1 MRNFYKFRI
10 GFVLSFLI
18 LFFNE
23 ENVTAQV
30 NTYSMTPLTGS
41 FNELIG
47 GTPTSLTATADDAI
61 SASFPIGFNFNYA
74 GASYTSLRANSNG
87 LLTFNATGNGGA
99 ANALNTA
106 TATFRPGIAPLW
118 DDLQCT
124 SGVTYQLNGTAPN
137 RTLTVQW
144 LNMEW
149 NWSSNVQVMSF
160 QVILYESSDII
171 DLVYRQEAAAGN
183 PAGSGGAS
191 IGLMGTLTTDF
202 LSLSDAS
209 AAPAVST
216 TVSTNNIS
224 TKPATGQ
231 IYRFTPP
238 PANPATPV
246 QLGGTPTC
254 TLGAQ
259 LGFTTT
265 AQSCSVSNSATG
277 QESLGITA
285 TVNDFSCAS
294 GTITTATLNASIGAN
309 CPAWYYY
316 SIVVNGTTIATEQCN
331 QTGFDLTPYLP
342 LTSVSIVSADNPL
355 DGPGDI
361 VTLNLTVNLNYEV
374 PFSMP
379 ADVVYYWQDLPSG
392 TSQATPHV
400 DPFFVPSNGT
410 YYVRAFNTV
419 SGLWSAGSAS
429 VTVTNFPLAPAP
441 PAPVAAINPSCAP
454 AGTTIS
460 VDAAPAGT
468 TYYWQGTT
476 ADGTS
481 TANEASTPFPA
492 TTSGTYH
499 VTAFETASGCWSSS
513 SSVALTVD
521 NIIPPSPVADPEF
534 FNFCAGT
541 ASAVINVATPSS
553 PPGTCSV
560 SATASGTDNT
570 GVTATANDFS
580 CVGAG
585 IVTNATLDAS
595 IGGNCPAWYFYSVVV
610 NGTTVATQQCN
621 QTGFDLTP
629 FLPLTSVSI
638 VSADSPSDGLGDF
651 VTLNLTLNLTYTGP
665 TYSLAWYDATTAGS
679 QLGTGENLETI
690 GTTVLPTA
698 TLGSYEFFVETIQG
712 GCSSATRELVTVNIA
727 DVNAELIPVDATCNG
742 GENGS
747 FTLGT
752 IECGTEPFL
761 YSIDGGAF
769 GPIPSDL
776 TAGTYS
782 VVIEDDAG
790 LFSSPITVIVGQPA
804 PPADLTTS
812 NINYFSADISWTTT
826 GDESSWTVEYGPTG
840 FTPGTGTTVVVSTA
854 TDTTLTGLTENTAY
868 QFYVTANCGV
878 GSVTAGPA
886 NFNTNAGFFTY
897 DNLCGPGFVDISG
910 TGTPLNL
917 ADDAST
923 VVTSGFPLSYQGI
936 TSDQVTISNNGWIQ
950 IGGFA
955 GVQMN
960 VWNNDWDS
968 ETGNVYH
975 QTLNDGTDNW
985 FIVQWEDR
993 PRFSGIV
1000 GQSVTFQVLVNETTS
1015 EVFYVYEDVI
1025 VGGTQ
1030 ATNDFGGQ
1038 GTIGFQGPQGNII
1051 VSQNNTTYLTNNSCV
1066 RWYFALCPDPILVSN
1081 QIFQEEVIL
1090 DWNAGLY
1097 GETEWT
1103 LIYGEAGFDPAT
1115 EGTTITVTSSDANIF
1130 GLTQVT
1136 DYDVYIYSECSA
1148 DDLTSGG
1155 LLVSFQTLPWC
1166 NNVTGITAATA
1177 VDSLFAS
1184 WNWTPVAGATNG
1196 GITGFNIQYGQTGF
1210 DLYSEGTIVAADGI
1224 NFADT
1229 VANPAFLA
1237 GGVYQV
1243 YVQSVCGTDTSNYA
1257 GPVTFI
1263 MPLTNDAVCSPEALD
1278 ADGTVYTFNN
1288 TGATVETDENTIAP
1302 PADGANT
1309 ETGWINNFVNNST
1322 WFTFVAPA
1330 SGNVRINNTAINYN
1344 GQAAVYM
1351 ATDCADWTTFELMAA
1366 NDNSMLSSSLAP
1378 NFSVCGLT
1386 PGATYYLMHDGF
1398 NATTGNY
1405 SISITPIVLNA
1416 GALVDVMDVCT
1427 GGSVDLFDGITGYDN
1442 DGVWSAE
1449 ITSAGTQLVGS
1460 EWNSAGFAYQI
1471 FNFEYR
1477 LTDGC
1482 AFDTTFA
1489 KVRVWAPSNAGTD
1502 GSVSVCRNE
1511 PFDLLSGLNGTVDL
1525 GGTWLNPS
1533 LQPIAS
1539 SAITSSNI
1547 PGQFNYYYIASNGI
1561 CPNDTALVLVNVS
1574 STCNYLDVEEMFFG
1588 TMSIMPNPSNG
1599 VFNISNAGSTEVF
1612 NYEVTDVDGRV
1623 IFTKD
1628 AAINGTETTVVD
1640 LTDKVTGMYMIRV
1653 YNDNAEKIFRVI
1665 KQ

>member
-1 MRNFYKFRI
+1 MKKQLLAFKTL
-10 GFVLSFLI
+10 VLMLSF
-18 LFFNE
+18 
-23 ENVTAQV
+23 
-30 NTYSMTPLTGS
+30 GS
-41 FNELIG
+41 I
-47 GTPTSLTATADDAI
+47 
-61 SASFPIGFNFNYA
+61 
-74 GASYTSLRANSNG
+74 
-87 LLTFNATGNGGA
+87 LTFNQFRAQCEISVNVFSASWGDGTTWTLTNSGGATVLSGGPYGNGY
-99 ANALNTA
+99 N
-106 TATFRPGIAPLW
+106 
-118 DDLQCT
+118 Q
-124 SGVTYQLNGTAPN
+124 
-137 RTLTVQW
+137 TLT
-144 LNMEW
+144 LP
-149 NWSSNVQVMSF
+149 S
-160 QVILYESSDII
+160 
-171 DLVYRQEAAAGN
+171 AAAGN
-183 PAGSGGAS
+183 YTFTVTSTLGDNSPNYSISLDGSVVFSG
-191 IGLMGTLTTDF
+191 
-202 LSLSDAS
+202 
-209 AAPAVST
+209 AAPASQT
-216 TVSTNNIS
+216 TVVGPIVCA
-224 TKPATGQ
+224 PVVV
-231 IYRFTPP
+231 P
-238 PANPATPV
+238 PAPV
-246 QLGGTPTC
+246 QDPAAPTCSGGSELTVSGTPGPDNTWYWQ
-254 TLGAQ
+254 T
-259 LGFTTT
+259 
-265 AQSCSVSNSATG
+265 SPTG
-277 QESLGITA
+277 TSMA
-285 TVNDFSCAS
+285 N
-294 GTITTATLNASIGAN
+294 NAS
-309 CPAWYYY
+309 
-316 SIVVNGTTIATEQCN
+316 
-331 QTGFDLTPYLP
+331 TPW
-342 LTSVSIVSADNPL
+342 
-355 DGPGDI
+355 
-361 VTLNLTVNLNYEV
+361 TV
-374 PFSMP
+374 F
-379 ADVVYYWQDLPSG
+379 
-392 TSQATPHV
+392 
-400 DPFFVPSNGT
+400 SNGT
-410 YYVRAFNTV
+410 YYVRAYD
-419 SGLWSAGSAS
+419 SAIMAWSDPSS
-429 VTVTNFPLAPAP
+429 VTVTNFPLEANPPSPLGATTACVPGTSISMPSAPADIVYYWQTTVNGTSQAS
-441 PAPVAAINPSCAP
+441 PASTPLFVSTSGSVHVSAFNTVTGCWSNTVSAAITIQSTIPPNVEVDPAVYNFCTSASPMNISAIEVPNSCPISVNIFSASWGD
-454 AGTTIS
+454 GTTWNVTNSLGQVVLSGGPYGNGYNITQTIPAANQSPYTLTITSSFSDNQPNYSVS
-460 VDAAPAGT
+460 VDGQVVLSGAAPASNT
-468 TYYWQGTT
+468 TVVGPFGCIGIDGINWYSASTGGDLLGNGATLN
-476 ADGTS
+476 ALGTS
-481 TANEASTPFPA
+481 
-492 TTSGTYH
+492 
-499 VTAFETASGCWSSS
+499 V
-513 SSVALTVD
+513 
-521 NIIPPSPVADPEF
+521 IP
-534 FNFCAGT
+534 
-541 ASAVINVATPSS
+541 
-553 PPGTCSV
+553 
-560 SATASGTDNT
+560 
-570 GVTATANDFS
+570 
-580 CVGAG
+580 VGA
-585 IVTNATLDAS
+585 
-595 IGGNCPAWYFYSVVV
+595 
-610 NGTTVATQQCN
+610 
-621 QTGFDLTP
+621 
-629 FLPLTSVSI
+629 
-638 VSADSPSDGLGDF
+638 
-651 VTLNLTLNLTYTGP
+651 
-665 TYSLAWYDATTAGS
+665 
-679 QLGTGENLETI
+679 
-690 GTTVLPTA
+690 
-698 TLGSYEFFVETIQG
+698 LGSYEFW
-712 GCSSATRELVTVNIA
+712 ATNVIGACESPARTLVTVNLTN
-727 DVNAELIPVDATCNG
+727 VNAVLTPINASCNG
-742 GENGS
+742 NNNGS
-747 FTLGT
+747 FTLAT
-752 IECGTEPFL
+752 VECGTEPFL
-761 YSIDGGAF
+761 YSVDGGAF
-769 GPIPSDL
+769 GAIPTDL

-782 VVIEDDAG
+782 VVIEDAGG
-790 LFSSPITVIVGQPA
+790 LFSAPITVVVGQPA
-804 PPADLTTS
+804 PPANLTLVDA
-812 NINYFSADISWTTT
+812 NYFSADISWTTT
-826 GDESSWTVEYGPTG
+826 GDETSWTVEYGLAG
-840 FTPGTGTTVVVSTA
+840 FTPGTGTVLIVSTA

-868 QFYVTANCGV
+868 QFYVTPNCGA
-878 GSVTAGPA
+878 GAETAGPA

-897 DNLCGPGFVDISG
+897 DNQCGPGFVDISA

-917 ADDAST
+917 TDDAT
-923 VVTSGFPLSYQGI
+923 TIVTAGFPLSYQGI
-936 TSDQVTISNNGWIQ
+936 TSNQVTISNNGWLQ

-960 VWNNDWDS
+960 VWNNDWDDES
-968 ETGNVYH
+968 GNVYH

-985 FIVQWEDR
+985 FIVQWDDR
-993 PRFSGIV
+993 PRFPGVI
-1000 GQSVTFQVLVNETTS
+1000 GQSVTFQVLVNQTTS
-1015 EVFYVYEDVI
+1015 EVFYVYDDVV

-1103 LIYGEAGFDPAT
+1103 LIYGPAGFDPAT

-1166 NNVTGITAATA
+1166 NNVTGLTAATA

-1210 DLYSEGTIVAADGI
+1210 DLYSEGTVVTADGI

-1243 YVQSVCGTDTSNYA
+1243 YVQSVCGVDTSNYA

-1263 MPLTNDAVCSPEALD
+1263 MPLTNDAVCSPETLQ

-1288 TGATVETDENTIAP
+1288 TGATVQAGEGTIAP
-1302 PADGANT
+1302 PATGANT
-1309 ETGWINNFVNNST
+1309 ETGWINNFINNST

-1386 PGATYYLMHDGF
+1386 PGATYYLLHDGF

-1442 DGVWSAE
+1442 GGVWSAE
-1449 ITSAGTQLVGS
+1449 LPSAGTQLVGS
-1460 EWNSAGFAYQI
+1460 DWNSAGFAYQI

-1477 LTDGC
+1477 MTDGC

-1502 GSVSVCRNE
+1502 GSVTVCRNE

-1525 GGTWLNPS
+1525 GGNWLNPS

-1588 TMSIMPNPSNG
+1588 TMTIMPNPSNG
-1599 VFNISNAGSTEVF
+1599 VFNISNIGSTEVF
-1612 NYEVTDVDGRV
+1612 NYEVTDLDGRV

-1640 LTDKVTGMYMIRV
+1640 LTNKVTGMYMIRV